1 MTNPTIQ
8 TDIAEVLKEI
18 QIDQKT
24 MLNEMRSGQ
33 KEMLKEI
40 SDIKVSLETVKGDI
54 KALDTKVEQLDK
66 RVANQEFLNRGVFIG
81 LLLALLGGVVNF
93 FGWIPKS

>member
-1 MTNPTIQ
+1 MTNPTIE
-8 TDIAEVLKEI
+8 TDLSEILKEI
-18 QIDQKT
+18 RQDLKSIDSRLSKI
-24 MLNEMRSGQ
+24 EIGQ
-33 KEMLKEI
+33 AEI
-40 SDIKVSLETVKGDI
+40 KGDI

-93 FGWIPKS
+93 FGWIPKE

>member
-8 TDIAEVLKEI
+8 TDIGEVLK
-18 QIDQKT
+18 DLQK
-24 MLNEMRSGQ
+24 GQ
-33 KEMLKEI
+33 KDILKEM
-40 SDIKVSLETVKGDI
+40 SDIKITLETIKGDI

-81 LLLALLGGVVNF
+81 LILALLGGLLSF
-93 FGWIPKS
+93 LDWMPKA

>member
-1 MTNPTIQ
+1 MTNLTIQ

-18 QIDQKT
+18 KIDQKT

-33 KEMLKEI
+33 KEILKEI
-40 SDIKVSLETVKGDI
+40 SDIKVSLETAKGDI